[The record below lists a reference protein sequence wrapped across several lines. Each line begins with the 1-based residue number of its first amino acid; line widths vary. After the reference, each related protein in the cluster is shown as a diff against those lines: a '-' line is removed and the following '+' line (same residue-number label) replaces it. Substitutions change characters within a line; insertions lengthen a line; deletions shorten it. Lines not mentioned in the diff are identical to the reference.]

1 MHHQAQLN
9 TTTHYARPKGTP
21 SRRKPAFKLQSPS
34 SRPSAPAN
42 WKPEASGLTREELRE
57 IVEEILG

>member
-9 TTTHYARPKGTP
+9 TTTHYPRSK
-21 SRRKPAFKLQSPS
+21 SKSLRRKPAFKLQSPQ

-42 WKPEASGLTREELRE
+42 WKPEPCGLTREELRQ

>member
-9 TTTHYARPKGTP
+9 TNTPYARSKSKS
-21 SRRKPAFKLQSPS
+21 SRRKPVFKLQSPS